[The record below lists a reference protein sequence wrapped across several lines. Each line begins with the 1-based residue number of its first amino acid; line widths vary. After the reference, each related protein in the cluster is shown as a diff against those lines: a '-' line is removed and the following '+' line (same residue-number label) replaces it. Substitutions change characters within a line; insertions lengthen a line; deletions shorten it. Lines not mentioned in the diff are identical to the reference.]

1 MRVSFNRFHRLWNH
15 NPYFFTGVALPLYY
29 THLDLSYLRPTLLAL
44 HLSGGLIGLPL
55 LIITLLFANDTPSQ
69 PELVNFC
76 IAWVINSISY
86 SLS

>member
-1 MRVSFNRFHRLWNH
+1 MRVSFYRFHQVWEYNTC
-15 NPYFFTGVALPLYY
+15 FFTGVLLFYWTY
-29 THLDLSYLRPTLLAL
+29 LDLSYLRPTFLAL

-55 LIITLLFANDTPSQ
+55 LIITLLFANDIPSQ